1 MPGFGIIGYQQ
12 IRDNMRILYVKLSD
26 TFLGQHQLM
35 YKPEMAEFEREA
47 KNLVMEP
54 LTKPNF
60 ATMAKQAQVDKG
72 IFQTVLQNI
81 IHCSGELLQEN
92 NIVEIDLQEMGKFFS
107 NNRQVLYDPLNKL
120 KPQAPQGKQTVKAL
134 MDFGVSGNQQYMSQQ
149 EQQYQQQMMDQ
160 MYGSQGSKQR
170 SAYQVAGI
178 QGDSPSRRFKKP
190 FGDGKITKDLLGAG
204 DDPLAKN
211 QEFSLLAN
219 NPHALMKQTF
229 KKPGKAVSRYPP
241 VIDAFSRTLAAPISS
256 ERHYFSVSHKIGTNF
271 TPTAKGFFIDTVA
284 RVIKFKNMTG
294 DKTKLDIVGNQSDGF
309 AVVEPADEQE
319 EYEALIYPQNAD
331 KRRIQARKVSYARY
345 RQYVENEISV
355 DVIAP
360 IRQYWLTH
368 IIELIPGDLH
378 AVEKERIEYLID
390 TMLNEINKDYFDS
403 VRKSILDYIL
413 KNEAEMKRLGIQ

>member
-1 MPGFGIIGYQQ
+1 M
-12 IRDNMRILYVKLSD
+12 
-26 TFLGQHQLM
+26 
-35 YKPEMAEFEREA
+35 
-47 KNLVMEP
+47 
-54 LTKPNF
+54 
-60 ATMAKQAQVDKG
+60 
-72 IFQTVLQNI
+72 
-81 IHCSGELLQEN
+81 
-92 NIVEIDLQEMGKFFS
+92 
-107 NNRQVLYDPLNKL
+107 
-120 KPQAPQGKQTVKAL
+120 
-134 MDFGVSGNQQYMSQQ
+134 
-149 EQQYQQQMMDQ
+149 
-160 MYGSQGSKQR
+160 QGSM
-170 SAYQVAGI
+170 GI
-178 QGDSPSRRFKKP
+178 QGDSPSRRYKKP

-204 DDPLAKN
+204 DDPMAKN

-219 NPHALMKQTF
+219 NAQSLMKMTF

-256 ERHYFSVSHKIGTNF
+256 ERHYFSVCHKIGTNF
-271 TPTAKGFFIDTVA
+271 SPSAKGFYIDIEA
-284 RVIKFKNMTG
+284 RIIKFKNMNEG
-294 DKTKLDIVGNQSDGF
+294 GTKLDIVGSSNSSM
-309 AVVEPADEQE
+309 ALVEPADEQE
-319 EYEALIYPQNAD
+319 EYEALIFPQNAD

-413 KNEAEMKRLGIQ
+413 KNEQEMKRLGIQ

>member
-1 MPGFGIIGYQQ
+1 
-12 IRDNMRILYVKLSD
+12 
-26 TFLGQHQLM
+26 
-35 YKPEMAEFEREA
+35 
-47 KNLVMEP
+47 
-54 LTKPNF
+54 
-60 ATMAKQAQVDKG
+60 
-72 IFQTVLQNI
+72 
-81 IHCSGELLQEN
+81 
-92 NIVEIDLQEMGKFFS
+92 
-107 NNRQVLYDPLNKL
+107 
-120 KPQAPQGKQTVKAL
+120 
-134 MDFGVSGNQQYMSQQ
+134 
-149 EQQYQQQMMDQ
+149 MMDQ

>member
-309 AVVEPADEQE
+309 AVVEPADE
-319 EYEALIYPQNAD
+319 
-331 KRRIQARKVSYARY
+331 
-345 RQYVENEISV
+345 
-355 DVIAP
+355 
-360 IRQYWLTH
+360 
-368 IIELIPGDLH
+368 
-378 AVEKERIEYLID
+378 
-390 TMLNEINKDYFDS
+390 
-403 VRKSILDYIL
+403 
-413 KNEAEMKRLGIQ
+413 